1 MLSSNLTVW
10 YSKWK
15 APLCTVTGYGM
26 AYQQIAIL
34 LLVLVK
40 TFLFSVAFDFDK
52 GMAYFPTDGA
62 AEVWI

>member
-1 MLSSNLTVW
+1 
-10 YSKWK
+10 
-15 APLCTVTGYGM
+15 VTGYGM

-62 AEVWI
+62 AEV